1 MLFKGLAPAVI
12 APMKA
17 DGSLD
22 LDAFDRLIHFLVDN
36 GSQAL
41 VINGTTGE
49 SPTLTA
55 EEKVTLIE
63 HAVKIANHRVP
74 IIAGTGTNNTA
85 ASIKASQEAKA
96 AGADGLLLVTPY
108 YNKASQKSLKAHF
121 EAIVNAVELPAIL
134 YNVPGRTGM
143 TIAVDTLVE
152 LAKHPYIVGIKDA
165 TGNTAYTMEVLA
177 KTQDLDFVVYSGEDG
192 LILPMLA
199 SGVMGVI
206 SVIGNVFPKA
216 TQHLCELIFN
226 QQLEEARKVAYDLA
240 KMNQLLFADVN
251 PIPVKACM
259 AHLGYGDNVLRLP
272 LMKADQALEEKL
284 YACMDE
290 LVKKGY

>member
-272 LMKADQALEEKL
+272 LMKADQVLEEKL

-290 LVKKGY
+290 FVKKGY

>member
-226 QQLEEARKVAYDLA
+226 QQLEEARKVAYDLV

>member
-199 SGVMGVI
+199 SGVTGVI

>member
-108 YNKASQKSLKAHF
+108 YNKASEKSLKAHF

>member
-121 EAIVNAVELPAIL
+121 EAIINAVELPAIL

>member
-152 LAKHPYIVGIKDA
+152 LAKHPYIAGIKDA

>member
-1 MLFKGLAPAVI
+1 M
-12 APMKA
+12 
-17 DGSLD
+17 
-22 LDAFDRLIHFLVDN
+22 
-36 GSQAL
+36 
-41 VINGTTGE
+41 
-49 SPTLTA
+49 
-55 EEKVTLIE
+55 
-63 HAVKIANHRVP
+63 
-74 IIAGTGTNNTA
+74 
-85 ASIKASQEAKA
+85 
-96 AGADGLLLVTPY
+96 
-108 YNKASQKSLKAHF
+108 
-121 EAIVNAVELPAIL
+121 
-134 YNVPGRTGM
+134 
-143 TIAVDTLVE
+143 
-152 LAKHPYIVGIKDA
+152 
-165 TGNTAYTMEVLA
+165 
-177 KTQDLDFVVYSGEDG
+177 VYSGEDG

>member
-226 QQLEEARKVAYDLA
+226 QQLEEARKVAY
-240 KMNQLLFADVN
+240 
-251 PIPVKACM
+251 
-259 AHLGYGDNVLRLP
+259 LR
-272 LMKADQALEEKL
+272 M
-284 YACMDE
+284 
-290 LVKKGY
+290 

>member
-272 LMKADQALEEKL
+272 LMKADQVLEEKL

>member
-272 LMKADQALEEKL
+272 LMKADRALEEKL

>member
-17 DGSLD
+17 DGSVD
-22 LDAFDRLIHFLVDN
+22 FDAFDRLIQFLLEN
-36 GSQAL
+36 GAQAL

-55 EEKVTLIE
+55 QEKVSLIE
-63 HAVKIANHRVP
+63 HAVKINNHRVP
-74 IIAGTGTNNTA
+74 IIAGTGTNNTE

-96 AGADGLLLVTPY
+96 AGADALLLVTPY

-121 EAIVNAVELPAIL
+121 EAIVDAVQLPAIL

-143 TIAVDTLVE
+143 NIAVDTVVA
-152 LAKHPYIVGIKDA
+152 LANHPYIVGIKDA
-165 TGNTAYTMEVLA
+165 TGNTSYTMDVLS
-177 KTQDLDFVVYSGEDG
+177 KTQDMDFAVYSGEDG

-206 SVIGNVFPKA
+206 SVVGNVFPKA
-216 TQHLCELIFN
+216 TQHLCELIFDN
-226 QQLEEARKVAYDLA
+226 NLLEARKVAYDFAL
-240 KMNQLLFADVN
+240 MNQLLFADVN

-259 AHLGYGDNVLRLP
+259 AHMGYGENVLRLP
-272 LMKADQALEEKL
+272 LMACDQALEEKL
-284 YACMDE
+284 YACMDA

>member
-251 PIPVKACM
+251 PIPAKACM

>member
-85 ASIKASQEAKA
+85 ASIKASQEAKV

>member
-199 SGVMGVI
+199 SGVMGII

>member
-41 VINGTTGE
+41 VMNGTTGE

>member
-216 TQHLCELIFN
+216 TQHSCELIFN

>member
-22 LDAFDRLIHFLVDN
+22 LDAFDRLIHFLVEN

>member
-216 TQHLCELIFN
+216 TQHLCELTFN

>member
-22 LDAFDRLIHFLVDN
+22 LDAFGRLIHFLVDN

-216 TQHLCELIFN
+216 TQHLCELTFN

>member
-177 KTQDLDFVVYSGEDG
+177 KTQDLGFVVYSGEDG

-199 SGVMGVI
+199 SGVMGII

>member
-177 KTQDLDFVVYSGEDG
+177 KTQDLDVVVYSGEDG

>member
-152 LAKHPYIVGIKDA
+152 LAKQPYIVGIKDA

>member
-206 SVIGNVFPKA
+206 SVIGNIFPKA

>member
-199 SGVMGVI
+199 SGAMGVI

>member
-1 MLFKGLAPAVI
+1 MLFKGLAPAII